1 MPASIASPGRAPA
14 PETRK
19 SSKARSG
26 TPCSSRH
33 LLHLDGR
40 PIPRSTLRSRFRRA
54 SIDAG
59 IDPAI
64 EHPGLTRNAVI
75 AYLLSKGESAYLVA
89 KLVGHKDIRTTLRY
103 AQRDQ
108 PVAELRQ
115 LADRLDASREA

>member
-1 MPASIASPGRAPA
+1 MSLASPGQAPA
-14 PETRK
+14 PETRE

-59 IDPAI
+59 IDPEI

-103 AQRDQ
+103 A
-108 PVAELRQ
+108 
-115 LADRLDASREA
+115 